1 MKFLILL
8 RRLQKIGDCPDFR
21 VNENGTVPFRPR
33 QTIMSNGLS
42 TTFQIL
48 SKTENESAVRVLLP
62 ALDSPQPTIQD
73 GALAALLTRHNTA
86 AQTEILRR
94 TSSLSQ
100 RWKYIIQ
107 AQSGRLTGAM
117 RDAVLGH
124 DEALAQKACTAAVMF
139 SNFDL
144 IPTLLTALE
153 SPSQSKVEMASATL
167 MKLIDQLC
175 GELSRGEEGGGRS
188 DLQWI
193 HKHVL
198 TCLETSMQRY
208 GRHNRREVI
217 EAFLYLTDSDNV
229 VLNEILENPHHV
241 LYLVFTD
248 TMSKSSHGG
257 ITSLLLN
264 YLDKPQIPS
273 SVMSIMAN
281 RCDVNFIR
289 EFLCK
294 VGVEPSPA
302 VCQNLK
308 RMVVIT
314 WLRNIKGIVNS
325 LSEEAQHSLVVLAT
339 ASGISRE
346 QIYTVIEY
354 VLLNGKPAGRREAV
368 RALADFNGSNAN
380 ALALKALND
389 ADSQVQANVITQLRH
404 RGIPGI
410 MQKLV
415 EKLDSPH
422 HAVRQAAREALSE
435 FSFKRFLGS
444 YETLDESSR
453 KSSAELMKKVDQQ
466 AIPLLCD
473 ELQSPARSKRLR
485 GLEIVKIMNVAMQVE
500 EQLIC
505 LLQDDDHIIR
515 AEAATILGGC
525 RSRGVKQALQEVAQD
540 ESSDVREAAQS
551 SFEKQV

>member
-1 MKFLILL
+1 LAKLV
-8 RRLQKIGDCPDFR
+8 KIKVDYEVFDFITPIG
-21 VNENGTVPFRPR
+21 ENGRLSMR
-33 QTIMSNGLS
+33 SQIIMSNGLS

-62 ALDSPQPTIQD
+62 ALDSPHPTIQD

-94 TSSLSQ
+94 TASLSQ

-124 DEALAQKACTAAVMF
+124 DEELAQKACTAAVMF

-153 SPSQSKVEMASATL
+153 SPSQPKVEMASATL
-167 MKLIDQLC
+167 MKLIEQFC

-198 TCLETSMQRY
+198 TCLETSMQRF
-208 GRHNRREVI
+208 GRHKRREVV
-217 EAFLYLTDSDNV
+217 EAFLHLTDSDNV

-248 TMSKSSHGG
+248 TMSKSSHSG

-294 VGVEPSPA
+294 VGPEPSPA

-308 RMVVIT
+308 RMVIIT

-325 LSEEAQHSLVVLAT
+325 LSEEAQHSLVVLVT

-346 QIYTVIEY
+346 QIFTVIEY
-354 VLLNGKPAGRREAV
+354 ILLNGKPAGRREAV
-368 RALADFNGSNAN
+368 RALAAFNGSNAN

-389 ADSQVQANVITQLRH
+389 TDFQVQANVIMQLRH

-435 FSFKRFLGS
+435 FSFAKFLGS
-444 YETLDESSR
+444 YETLDENSR
-453 KSSAELMKKVDQQ
+453 KSTAELVKKVDQQ
-466 AIPLLCD
+466 AIPLLC
-473 ELQSPARSKRLR
+473 EEIRSPARSKRLR
-485 GLEIVKIMNVAMQVE
+485 GLEIVRLMNVAGQVE
-500 EQLIC
+500 ES
-505 LLQDDDHIIR
+505 LLQVLNDEDHIVR
-515 AEAATILGGC
+515 AEAATTLGKC
-525 RSRGVKQALQEVAQD
+525 RSPAARQALNEALHD
-540 ESSDVREAAQS
+540 KSLAVREAAQRS
-551 SFEKQV
+551 LEE